1 MKNDAWFNEKYN
13 PELLDYFEKEKKE
26 LSKKNYTEFL
36 ERLEAGI
43 LDTIDLRA
51 HDLVSVNL
59 FRMRLEQFI
68 SKKRMSSSLITVV
81 IALLTIKLSR
91 LSSITISLSQNRHTL
106 VSIRMLRLFSL
117 KDYQNKCRSMM

>member
-51 HDLVSVNL
+51 HDLV
-59 FRMRLEQFI
+59 
-68 SKKRMSSSLITVV
+68 
-81 IALLTIKLSR
+81 
-91 LSSITISLSQNRHTL
+91 
-106 VSIRMLRLFSL
+106 
-117 KDYQNKCRSMM
+117 